1 MLFPASA
8 RLQRVLIAIKI
19 EEQSRIEDLC
29 LLGLVFYTMLF
40 PFNFVKTIRMKDLL
54 IPVLICLFSI
64 SGFAQDLLITK
75 DADTLFCE
83 ILSVDSDFLHFKVES
98 RDKSSQVPI
107 TALYKYR
114 QGDYW
119 TYVGELNPTVYE
131 SKIDLTVQKEGTIKQ
146 SGFYLRKGGNQLM
159 IGGILTLSGFSI
171 AGIGGAVA
179 TRSPNAGL
187 ALIGV
192 GGAASLAG
200 LIYMVS
206 AGMNISKAGNELEF
220 IPVKQ

>member
-1 MLFPASA
+1 
-8 RLQRVLIAIKI
+8 
-19 EEQSRIEDLC
+19 
-29 LLGLVFYTMLF
+29 
-40 PFNFVKTIRMKDLL
+40 MKDLL

-64 SGFAQDLLITK
+64 SGFAQDLLITT

-83 ILSVDSDFLHFKVES
+83 ILRVDSDFLHFKVES

-107 TALYKYR
+107 TALYKYM

-131 SKIDLTVQKEGTIKQ
+131 SKIDLTVQRDGTIKQ